1 MPALYD
7 EYVELTDTPDAENL
21 EKRIDIFV
29 FCNYFS
35 INFTFFSYNIIY
47 QSITTT
53 GLLKHFLPKR
63 LFLLDIGEKYTIL
76 GVINGYLRALFSM
89 LFLPRTAKRVAV
101 LVKIVHAIP
110 FDKEFRAI
118 KKFRELV
125 STR

>member
-1 MPALYD
+1 M
-7 EYVELTDTPDAENL
+7 
-21 EKRIDIFV
+21 
-29 FCNYFS
+29 
-35 INFTFFSYNIIY
+35 
-47 QSITTT
+47 
-53 GLLKHFLPKR
+53 
-63 LFLLDIGEKYTIL
+63 LDIGGKFTIL